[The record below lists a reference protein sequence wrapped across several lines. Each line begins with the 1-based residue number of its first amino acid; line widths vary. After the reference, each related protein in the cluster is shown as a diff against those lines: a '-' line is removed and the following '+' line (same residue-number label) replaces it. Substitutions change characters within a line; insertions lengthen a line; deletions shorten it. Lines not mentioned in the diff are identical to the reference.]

1 MSKDIKIYEGSFAF
15 LTDKGMVRENNED
28 RAVILTN
35 AECDALILVAD
46 GMGGSNKGDLASE
59 MAAHTIGQEFAEKK
73 HFLSKARNKFWLTQT
88 IKKANKEIYDK
99 SQEDP
104 SFQGMGTTL
113 NCCMIIGDT
122 LYLANLGDSRAYL
135 DNGKKLIQI
144 SEDETY
150 ANYLA
155 KTSQISLE
163 ESKSSPDRHV
173 LMNALGIYP
182 SLSLQVE
189 ALPYNGEKVL
199 ACTDGLYNQ
208 MGDDVIHA
216 ILSTDER
223 PDQKVATLIGT
234 ANATGG
240 SDNIGVAYW
249 EPIDA

>member
-1 MSKDIKIYEGSFAF
+1 MNKDNVFYEGSFAF
-15 LTDKGMVRENNED
+15 MTDKGKVRENNED
-28 RAVILTN
+28 RAMILTN
-35 AECDALILVAD
+35 AEGDALIMVAD

-59 MAAHTIGQEFAEKK
+59 MAALTMREEFAEKK
-73 HFLSKARNKFWLTQT
+73 HFLNKARNKFWLMQT

-99 SQEDP
+99 SQQDI

-113 NCCMIIGDT
+113 NCCMIVGDT

-135 DNGKKLIQI
+135 DDGKKLIQI

-155 KTSQISLE
+155 KTSQISVE
-163 ESKSSPDRHV
+163 ESKSLPERHV

-189 ALPYNGEKVL
+189 AMPYSGEKIL

-216 ILSTDER
+216 IISTNER
-223 PDQKVATLIGT
+223 PDQKVSTLIGT
-234 ANATGG
+234 ANASGG

-249 EPIDA
+249 ETIND